1 MSIGKDPIAHEEL
14 MAYLDGELAP
24 DRAAETAEHLEQCP
38 QCRQLAADLRDV
50 SEMLTAW
57 QVEAGQVERGL
68 PQQIAAKLDESA
80 QRKPAHSVLKVGDF
94 SFPVRRAIAWGG
106 AAAVVVLL
114 VFAISRPSPLGPRP
128 ASQGSAALARL
139 QEQANKAQ
147 GGASDN
153 NGVRMLDG
161 GGNGDAVDTKL
172 IPPKSAPESRR
183 AGGLEGHDSYSPR
196 QQASG
201 APLPLATPQPGVG
214 SVDKLSRTEVQ
225 DSTEVEGQNA
235 TDQPVVPAANGPM
248 IIRTAELQITTETFD
263 KTRSAVEEILKRHQG
278 YVGELTVSTPT
289 GSARSLTGT
298 LRVPA
303 NQLEAALA
311 DLKGLGRTENE
322 SQGGQEVT
330 AQYVD
335 LEARLANSK
344 HTEQRLTEM
353 LRDRTGKLSD
363 VLAVEMEIS
372 RVRGQIEQME
382 AERKTMKNQVD
393 LATIT
398 ITVNEAY
405 KAELKAVPPS
415 TGVQFRNAA
424 VEGYR
429 SLVDGIIAVLLWLLS
444 AGPTLLLWAAI
455 LFFPAKIAWKRMKPR
470 LAQKQT
476 L

>member
-1 MSIGKDPIAHEEL
+1 MSIGKDPIAHEDL

-24 DRAAETAEHLEQCP
+24 DRAAETAAHLEQCP

-57 QVEAGQVERGL
+57 QVETGQVERGL
-68 PQQIAAKLDESA
+68 PQQIAAKLDDNA
-80 QRKPAHSVLKVGDF
+80 QQKPVHSVLKVGGF

-106 AAAVVVLL
+106 AAAAVVLL
-114 VFAISRPSPLGPRP
+114 VFAISRPSPLGTRP
-128 ASQGSAALARL
+128 GSKESAALSRL
-139 QEQANKAQ
+139 QQPATIIKDGGSDIYQPQ
-147 GGASDN
+147 GGHSDGKPAGDVVGTRLTSTDN
-153 NGVRMLDG
+153 LDG
-161 GGNGDAVDTKL
+161 
-172 IPPKSAPESRR
+172 
-183 AGGLEGHDSYSPR
+183 
-196 QQASG
+196 
-201 APLPLATPQPGVG
+201 
-214 SVDKLSRTEVQ
+214 KLS
-225 DSTEVEGQNA
+225 SI
-235 TDQPVVPAANGPM
+235 TDGPLVPAAPSRERGTGALGKLEAGEGVAPQDVADEKKPSNIPAANSGPM

-263 KTRSAVEEILKRHQG
+263 KTRAAVEEILKRHQG

-455 LFFPAKIAWKRMKPR
+455 LFFPAKMAWKRMKPR
-470 LAQKQT
+470 FAQKQT

>member
-1 MSIGKDPIAHEEL
+1 M
-14 MAYLDGELAP
+14 
-24 DRAAETAEHLEQCP
+24 
-38 QCRQLAADLRDV
+38 
-50 SEMLTAW
+50 
-57 QVEAGQVERGL
+57 
-68 PQQIAAKLDESA
+68 
-80 QRKPAHSVLKVGDF
+80 
-94 SFPVRRAIAWGG
+94 
-106 AAAVVVLL
+106 
-114 VFAISRPSPLGPRP
+114 
-128 ASQGSAALARL
+128 
-139 QEQANKAQ
+139 
-147 GGASDN
+147 
-153 NGVRMLDG
+153 
-161 GGNGDAVDTKL
+161 
-172 IPPKSAPESRR
+172 
-183 AGGLEGHDSYSPR
+183 
-196 QQASG
+196 
-201 APLPLATPQPGVG
+201 PLATPQPGVD
-214 SVDKLSRTEVQ
+214 SLNKLQGTEDDVEAEGRSRS
-225 DSTEVEGQNA
+225 DNSKG
-235 TDQPVVPAANGPM
+235 PANPIYPPRSPQALLRQLQQLKREAGGEANQEQVFNVTAPM
-248 IIRTAELQITTETFD
+248 IIRTAELQITTEAFD
-263 KTRSAVEEILKRHQG
+263 KARVAVEEILKRHQG

-303 NQLEAALA
+303 SQLEAALA

-455 LFFPAKIAWKRMKPR
+455 LFFPARMAWRRVKPR
-470 LAQKQT
+470 FAKER
-476 L
+476 